1 MRLTFGGSKLGTNPF
16 RLFHT
21 SIVPIKWHTNEG
33 NRNVSPKNV
42 PSLAAQVFLNF
53 TNLNTYSDIVFY
65 SDYLFDFNFFE
76 KKALGFDTVF

>member
-1 MRLTFGGSKLGTNPF
+1 
-16 RLFHT
+16 
-21 SIVPIKWHTNEG
+21 
-33 NRNVSPKNV
+33 VSPKNV